1 LGITHALAV
10 SSIYRNVDRRN
21 MDRRNVNHRN
31 HKFLIVDD
39 HFKDAKKVSEVAA
52 TGENIRDQAVII

>member
-1 LGITHALAV
+1 M
-10 SSIYRNVDRRN
+10 DRRN
-21 MDRRNVNHRN
+21 MDRRNVDRRNVNHRN